1 MKFILAILLLN
12 FYSVIYGQDFKAE
25 QLKYSRVKI
34 AYDEKWEELSSLL
47 IAKGFEPNKIKIFI
61 RAFKSEQKLEV
72 WVSKYEKEEFILLK
86 EYKIVTSSGNLG
98 PKRKQGDLQVP
109 EGFYKID
116 KFNPV
121 SNFYLSLGVNY
132 PNQSDRILG
141 SKKLGG
147 DIYIHGSNVT
157 IGCMP
162 LTDEKIKELYVL
174 GVQARNAGQNNIY
187 IHIFPFELKN
197 DKIEKYKSNIN
208 YLLWK
213 NLKEGYDYF
222 NQFKKIPYIQIANDG
237 SYKIK

>member
-1 MKFILAILLLN
+1 MKRALIILFFSI
-12 FYSVIYGQDFKAE
+12 YSVSYGQDFKTE
-25 QLKYSRVKI
+25 QLKYSRVRT
-34 AYDEKWEELSSLL
+34 AYDEKWSELSEL
-47 IAKGFEPNKIKIFI
+47 ITAKGFEPNKFKIFI
-61 RAFKSEQKLEV
+61 RAFKTEQRLEV
-72 WVSKYEKEEFILLK
+72 WISNYEKEAFVLLK

-116 KFNPV
+116 RFNPV

-141 SKKLGG
+141 SKPLGG

-174 GVQARNAGQNNIY
+174 VVQARNAGQSNIY
-187 IHIFPFELKN
+187 THIFPFELKN
-197 DKIEKYKSNIN
+197 SKLEGYKSKNN
-208 YLLWK
+208 YSFWK

-222 NQFKKIPYIQIANDG
+222 NQFKKIPYVQIAKDG